1 MKKISLLI
9 LTFMCSLLMTVPAWA
24 DDTGFIRDTIGY
36 LEAYEEEVLEAE
48 AASIAE
54 AYDYQTYF
62 AIVDSDLENLD
73 SHAQSLYQSVAGDA
87 NGVLLMVDA
96 FRNQWSIYYGGSQ
109 GESLMRFDKE
119 DFLWTSFFKELD
131 WYAGIKSYLTT
142 VKTKFEKPALVVDE
156 AGLLNS
162 QEEADLLA
170 KLNEISERQG
180 LDVVVLT
187 VSSIYGNTPQEYAD
201 NYFDY
206 NGYGQGS
213 NHDGVLLLINMGER
227 DWYVSTTGYGIYAIT
242 DAGLDYMSN
251 KFLAPLSAGD
261 YALAFNTYADLV
273 DEFVTQAKTDKP
285 YDSDNLPKD
294 PPSLLWMPASGL
306 LGLVLAW
313 LVTAYLRG
321 QLTSVQSSSDAKEY
335 RKSGSFKLTNAQDLF
350 LFRNVSKV
358 PRPKS
363 TSSSSGF
370 RGGGGSSSHR
380 SFSGRSHG
388 GGGGKF

>member
-9 LTFMCSLLMTVPAWA
+9 LTFLCSLLLTLPVWA
-24 DDTGFIRDTIGY
+24 DDRGFIQDRIGY
-36 LEAYEEEVLEAE
+36 FQAYEEETLEAE
-48 AASIAE
+48 AASLAE
-54 AYDYQTYF
+54 AYDFLAYF
-62 AIVDSDLENLD
+62 AIADSGLGDIDNQ
-73 SHAQSLYQSVAGDA
+73 AQNLYQSVAGDA
-87 NGVLLMVDA
+87 DGVLLMVDA
-96 FRNQWSIYYGGSQ
+96 DRNQWSIYYGGQ
-109 GESLMRFDKE
+109 GKSLLNLDKE
-119 DFLWTSFFKELD
+119 DLLWTSFAKEVD
-131 WYAGIKSYLTT
+131 FFEGVKSYLTT
-142 VKTKFEKPALVVDE
+142 VKTKFEKPALLVDE
-156 AGLLNS
+156 ADLLNS
-162 QEEADLLA
+162 QEEAALLS
-170 KLNEISERQG
+170 KLEEISQRQE

-187 VSSIYGNTPQEYAD
+187 VSSIYGFTPQDYAD

-206 NGYGQGS
+206 NGYGQGP
-213 NHDGVLLLINMGER
+213 NHDGVLLLINMGDH

-251 KFLAPLSAGD
+251 KFLKPLSAGD
-261 YALAFNTYADLV
+261 YTLAFNTYADLV

-285 YDSDNLPKD
+285 YDSDHLPKD
-294 PPSLLWMPASGL
+294 PPSLLWIPASGL
-306 LGLVLAW
+306 FGLVLAW

-321 QLTSVQSSSDAKEY
+321 QLTSVQSRSDAKEY
-335 RKSGSFKLTNAQDLF
+335 MKSGSFKLTNAQDLF

-370 RGGGGSSSHR
+370 RGGGGSSSQR